1 MIRIICGNEFYLIQN
16 KLSEILKEYNEED
29 IISYDGSA
37 KDFNILNVID
47 ECNIPNLFSD
57 KKIILVKNPLFLT
70 SKQTLDESNAKQ
82 LISYAKNP
90 SDNDLIFYGEI
101 EIDKR
106 KKINKELQNLA
117 QYINCNKL
125 NYQEFNNYIK
135 STLKA
140 NKVDISKA
148 AINYLID
155 NLPNDLSNFHQEL
168 NKLILYGD
176 HIGIDDVKKLVN
188 VPLDND
194 VFNLTNAIIEKN
206 VNKAFKKW
214 EDLKKLKQEP
224 IGIALII
231 ANQFRFM
238 YQVRYLM
245 DLGYNEDEIARHLKA
260 HPYRVSLTCKN
271 VWAINQQQL
280 LKILNKLAILDQGFK
295 NGTIDRN
302 IGLDKFMIEIMR

>member
-1 MIRIICGNEFYLIQN
+1 MIRIICGNELYLIQT
-16 KLSEILKEYNEED
+16 KLSEILKEYSEED
-29 IISYDGSA
+29 IITYDGSL
-37 KDFNILNVID
+37 KEFNILNVID
-47 ECNIPNLFSD
+47 ECNFPNLFSD
-57 KKIILVKNPLFLT
+57 KKIVLVKNPLFLS
-70 SKQTLDESNAKQ
+70 SKQTLDDSQSKQ
-82 LISYAKNP
+82 LINYAKNP
-90 SDNDLIFYGEI
+90 SDNELIFYGDI

-117 QYINCNKL
+117 QYIICNKL
-125 NYQEFNNYIK
+125 NYQEFANHIK
-135 STLKA
+135 SSIKT
-140 NKVDISKA
+140 NKINISSA

-155 NLPNDLSNFHQEL
+155 NLPNDLANFHHEL
-168 NKLILYGD
+168 TKLILYGD
-176 HIGIDDVKKLVN
+176 YIDIEDVKKLIDI
-188 VPLDND
+188 PLDND

-206 VNKAFKKW
+206 INKAFKKW

-271 VWAINQQQL
+271 VWSIKRHQL
-280 LKILNKLAILDQGFK
+280 LKILAKLAKLDQGFK